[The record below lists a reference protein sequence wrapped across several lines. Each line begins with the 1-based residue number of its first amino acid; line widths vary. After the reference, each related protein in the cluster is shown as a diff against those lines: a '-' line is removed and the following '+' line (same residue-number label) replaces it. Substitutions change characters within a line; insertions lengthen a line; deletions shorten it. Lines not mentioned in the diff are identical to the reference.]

1 MSTPST
7 RDKGSIFPNKDKK
20 KPSQPDMQG
29 ECSIAGSPYEVRAW
43 HREEQ
48 LAVTLALPRGERN
61 SYPPDSFKG
70 TLDPAPRSSSRAAK
84 AKEEAAPSWV
94 GEIIGDEARYAV
106 RAFEKQGKAGSY
118 LTLSFE
124 ALEAAP
130 TASPAT
136 APE

>member
-1 MSTPST
+1 MTT
-7 RDKGSIFPNKDKK
+7 RRTQDKGSIFPNKDKK

-48 LAVTLALPRGERN
+48 LAVTLALPRGDRN
-61 SYPPDSFKG
+61 SYPPDSFRG
-70 TLDPAPRSSSRAAK
+70 TLDPAPKSSARAAK
-84 AKEEAAPSWV
+84 AREEAAPSWV
-94 GEIIGDEARYAV
+94 GEIASEEARYAV

-124 ALEAAP
+124 ALALAPVEAES
-130 TASPAT
+130 ASAD
-136 APE
+136 